1 MPGLVE
7 GIHVKTLDEALDLYG
22 FRFSGK
28 TTDEQKEELR
38 KFWNKTFDG
47 KTTSAAEEIA
57 VLESFGTC
65 DFVRKC
71 GTDGMAEQ
79 SEDEPARGR
88 VLFTLALKDGR
99 TMNTLTGEFITADG
113 ALSFE
118 YELPAQHESSHVRD
132 TAAGSFSDIS
142 GAESSPVR
150 NEEDAEKKTSLAPL
164 SDIDVRIK
172 QLLGELCDDHVRVK
186 LRGFISAGRTF
197 AATQIHI
204 LKDPQAL
211 KDAMDEEFLQTMIR
225 RLLTSQVF
233 PEDAKKDDDSMSFDD
248 FESAQRFARLAGI
261 TLPVTIRRWTERTLR
276 ALESPLLSADERTHA
291 KRALTMMMN
300 IRWEST
306 DFPPIDPW
314 KAKQI
319 LDEELYGLETVK
331 QRVVETIIQINRTHT
346 LPSYGLLLVGPP
358 GTGKSRLAYAV
369 GRILRLP
376 TAVLDMST
384 IRDPEALTGS
394 PRVYINAKP
403 GKIME
408 AFSKAGQSNIVFI
421 INELDKADSEGPHGN
436 PSDVLLT
443 LLDNLGFTDVYMECA
458 IPTGGV
464 YSIATANEKD
474 RISGPLLSRFS
485 LIEIPDYTPDE
496 KRIIFTRYSMPRV
509 LKRMGMSPSEVVL
522 TDDAVDAVIRRFEDR
537 TGCRELEQAAEHIAG
552 NALFRIETEQTDT
565 VTFDAGDVLRV
576 LEPGT

>member
-1 MPGLVE
+1 M
-7 GIHVKTLDEALDLYG
+7 DEA
-22 FRFSGK
+22 
-28 TTDEQKEELR
+28 
-38 KFWNKTFDG
+38 
-47 KTTSAAEEIA
+47 
-57 VLESFGTC
+57 
-65 DFVRKC
+65 
-71 GTDGMAEQ
+71 
-79 SEDEPARGR
+79 
-88 VLFTLALKDGR
+88 
-99 TMNTLTGEFITADG
+99 
-113 ALSFE
+113 
-118 YELPAQHESSHVRD
+118 
-132 TAAGSFSDIS
+132 
-142 GAESSPVR
+142 
-150 NEEDAEKKTSLAPL
+150 
-164 SDIDVRIK
+164 
-172 QLLGELCDDHVRVK
+172 
-186 LRGFISAGRTF
+186 
-197 AATQIHI
+197 
-204 LKDPQAL
+204 
-211 KDAMDEEFLQTMIR
+211 FLQTMLR
-225 RLLTSQVF
+225 RLLTAQVF
-233 PEDAKKDDDSMSFDD
+233 PEEAKKDDISTEFDD

-276 ALESPLLSADERTHA
+276 TLESPLLGADERTHA

-369 GRILRLP
+369 GRILKLP

-403 GKIME
+403 GKIMD
-408 AFSKAGQSNIVFI
+408 AFSRAGQSNLVFI
-421 INELDKADSEGPHGN
+421 INELDKADSDGPHGN

-443 LLDNLGFTDVYMECA
+443 LLDNLGFTD
-458 IPTGGV
+458 V

-552 NALFRIETEQTDT
+552 NALFRIETEETGS
-565 VTFDAGDVLRV
+565 VTFGADDVLRV
-576 LEPGT
+576 LDPGT

>member
-1 MPGLVE
+1 M
-7 GIHVKTLDEALDLYG
+7 YG

-38 KFWNKTFDG
+38 KFWNKAFPG
-47 KTTSAAEEIA
+47 GAASSAEEIA

-65 DFVRKC
+65 DFVKKC
-71 GTDGMAEQ
+71 RADTSPDLAE
-79 SEDEPARGR
+79 DAPARGSI
-88 VLFTLALKDGR
+88 LFTLALRDGR
-99 TMNTLTGEFITADG
+99 TMNTLTGEFIRAGGT
-113 ALSFE
+113 LSFE
-118 YELPAQHESSHVRD
+118 YALPCQSRENRD
-132 TAAGSFSDIS
+132 DIS
-142 GAESSPVR
+142 ESGKKADEAPADSTERMNAKAAKKP
-150 NEEDAEKKTSLAPL
+150 EDFTGKTALAPL
-164 SDIDVRIK
+164 SDIDVRMR
-172 QLLGELCDDHVRVK
+172 QLLKELCDDHIRVK

-197 AATQIHI
+197 AATQIHV
-204 LKDPQAL
+204 L
-211 KDAMDEEFLQTMIR
+211 KDAQAGKDTMDEAFLQTMIR

-233 PEDAKKDDDSMSFDD
+233 PEDTKKDEDSTSFDD

-261 TLPVTIRRWTERTLR
+261 TLPVAIRRWTGRTLR
-276 ALESPLLSADERTHA
+276 TLESPLLGADERTHA

-314 KAKQI
+314 K
-319 LDEELYGLETVK
+319 
-331 QRVVETIIQINRTHT
+331 
-346 LPSYGLLLVGPP
+346 YGLLLVGPP

-369 GRILRLP
+369 GRILKLP

-408 AFSKAGQSNIVFI
+408 AFSRAGQSNIVFI
-421 INELDKADSEGPHGN
+421 INELDKADSDGPHGN

-496 KRIIFTRYSMPRV
+496 KRIIFTRYSMPRI
-509 LKRMGMSPSEVVL
+509 LRRMGISPSEVVL
-522 TDDAVDAVIRRFEDR
+522 TDDAVDAVIRRFGDR

-552 NALFRIETEQTDT
+552 NALFRIETGQADS
-565 VTFDAGDVLRV
+565 VTFDADGVLRV
-576 LEPGT
+576 LDPGT

>member
-1 MPGLVE
+1 M
-7 GIHVKTLDEALDLYG
+7 KTLDEALDMYG

-28 TTDEQKEELR
+28 TTDKQKEELN
-38 KFWNKTFDG
+38 KFWDKAFAG
-47 KTTSAAEEIA
+47 KTASSAEEIA

-71 GTDGMAEQ
+71 KA
-79 SEDEPARGR
+79 DESPTPAKDAPARGS
-88 VLFTLALKDGR
+88 VLFTLALRDGR
-99 TMNTLTGEFITADG
+99 TRNTLTGEFIMAGG

-118 YELPAQHESSHVRD
+118 YALPEESGMDDGKKAGEAPQDSAD
-132 TAAGSFSDIS
+132 GTTARPGNSAAAEAPEKSAG
-142 GAESSPVR
+142 P
-150 NEEDAEKKTSLAPL
+150 KTALAPL
-164 SDIDVRIK
+164 SDIDVRIR
-172 QLLGELCDDHVRVK
+172 QLLEELCSDHVRVK

-197 AATQIHI
+197 AATQIHV
-204 LKDPQAL
+204 L
-211 KDAMDEEFLQTMIR
+211 KDAQAGKDTMDEAFLQTMLR
-225 RLLTSQVF
+225 RLLTAQVF
-233 PEDAKKDDDSMSFDD
+233 PEEAKKDDISTEFDD

-276 ALESPLLSADERTHA
+276 TLESPLLGADERTHA

-306 DFPPIDPW
+306 DFSPIDPW

-369 GRILRLP
+369 GRILKLP

-552 NALFRIETEQTDT
+552 NALFRIETEETGS
-565 VTFDAGDVLRV
+565 VTFGADDVLRV
-576 LEPGT
+576 LDPGT

>member
-1 MPGLVE
+1 M
-7 GIHVKTLDEALDLYG
+7 YG

-38 KFWNKTFDG
+38 KFWNKAFPG
-47 KTTSAAEEIA
+47 GAASSAEEIA

-65 DFVRKC
+65 DFVKKC
-71 GTDGMAEQ
+71 RADTSPDLAE
-79 SEDEPARGR
+79 DAPARGSI
-88 VLFTLALKDGR
+88 LFTLALRDGR
-99 TMNTLTGEFITADG
+99 TMNTLTGEFIRAGGT
-113 ALSFE
+113 LSFE
-118 YELPAQHESSHVRD
+118 YALPCQSRENRD
-132 TAAGSFSDIS
+132 DIS
-142 GAESSPVR
+142 ESGKKADEAPADSTERMNAKAAKKP
-150 NEEDAEKKTSLAPL
+150 EDFTGKTALAPL
-164 SDIDVRIK
+164 SDIDVRMR
-172 QLLGELCDDHVRVK
+172 QLLKELCDDHIRVK

-197 AATQIHI
+197 AATQIHV
-204 LKDPQAL
+204 L
-211 KDAMDEEFLQTMIR
+211 KDAQAGKDTMDEAFLQTMLR
-225 RLLTSQVF
+225 RLLTAQVF
-233 PEDAKKDDDSMSFDD
+233 PEEAKKDDISTEFDD

-276 ALESPLLSADERTHA
+276 TLESPLLGADERTHA

-369 GRILRLP
+369 GRILKLP

-403 GKIME
+403 GKIMD
-408 AFSKAGQSNIVFI
+408 AFSRAGQSNLVFI
-421 INELDKADSEGPHGN
+421 INELDKADSDGPHGN

-552 NALFRIETEQTDT
+552 NALFRIETEETGS
-565 VTFDAGDVLRV
+565 VTFGADDVLRV
-576 LEPGT
+576 LDPGT